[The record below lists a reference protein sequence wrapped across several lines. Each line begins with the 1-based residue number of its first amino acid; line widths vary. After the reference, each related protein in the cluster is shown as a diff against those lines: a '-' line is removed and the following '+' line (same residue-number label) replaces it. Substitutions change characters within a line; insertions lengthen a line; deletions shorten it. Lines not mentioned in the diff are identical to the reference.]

1 MDNFGIRLVEWL
13 ADRVGYLRI
22 DRFYEAGESRQTFD
36 AALTLLAP
44 ARAVIIDLR
53 DNRGGSDANNLLAS
67 YFFADRILFNELHW
81 RREGP
86 DVLWTDPSVRPQLA
100 TAPLFILTSERTF
113 SAGEA
118 FAYSL
123 QQRKRAT
130 IVGEATAGGAN
141 PNRYFPL
148 EPGLAVSISVGR
160 TINPISGS
168 NWEGA
173 GVQPDVKT
181 PAAQALGAAIQRA
194 RDVR

>member
-1 MDNFGIRLVEWL
+1 
-13 ADRVGYLRI
+13 
-22 DRFYEAGESRQTFD
+22 
-36 AALTLLAP
+36 
-44 ARAVIIDLR
+44 
-53 DNRGGSDANNLLAS
+53 
-67 YFFADRILFNELHW
+67 
-81 RREGP
+81 
-86 DVLWTDPSVRPQLA
+86 VRPQLA

-113 SAGEA
+113 SAAEA

-160 TINPISGS
+160 TINPVSGS

-181 PAAQALGAAIQRA
+181 PAAQALDAAIQRA
-194 RDVR
+194 RVVR